1 MASAEQVL
9 GAIDALASVEGV
21 QFDPRSLV
29 EDVVGVAAAFPE
41 PGGFEAAIVAT
52 VRMLGL
58 IVDGRV
64 DVSSLADDYEGWEC
78 CHYQP
83 RAACGAKAAM
93 RIMFARVGGCVRV
106 RGFGERRH
114 PEDFYRR
121 MAEVER
127 LALEGQE
134 PAPDPAED

>member
-1 MASAEQVL
+1 MASAERIL
-9 GAIDALASVEGV
+9 AAIDALAAVEGV
-21 QFDPRSLV
+21 LFDPASLA

-41 PGGFEAAIVAT
+41 PGDFEAAIAAT
-52 VRMLGL
+52 ARMLGL
-58 IVDGRV
+58 IAEGRV

-83 RAACGAKAAM
+83 RVARGVRATM
-93 RIMFARVGGCVRV
+93 RIMFSRSADGVRV
-106 RGFGERRH
+106 RGFGERRR

-127 LALEGQE
+127 LGLEG
-134 PAPDPAED
+134 

>member
-9 GAIDALASVEGV
+9 RAIDALASVEGV
-21 QFDPRSLV
+21 QFDPASLA

-41 PGGFEAAIVAT
+41 PGDFEAAIAAT

-64 DVSSLADDYEGWEC
+64 DVSALADDYEGWEC

-83 RAACGAKAAM
+83 RAARGVRATM
-93 RIMFARVGGCVRV
+93 RVMFARVGGYVRV
-106 RGFGERRH
+106 RGFGERRR

-127 LALEGQE
+127 LALEGREQ
-134 PAPDPAED
+134 APDRAEG